1 MCFKQ
6 LVGVSCLRMLKTLG
20 IQPSTGLL
28 GDKHC
33 SHYIIQPTMNH
44 LSPCSLAWYLIVW
57 SIWLIW
63 STFVEFVIL
72 GVTSLSWPAAIYSIL
87 NFSILPNHRG
97 FVLLGET
104 VVCNVYQTFFFPR
117 HFFYP
122 KRHFKATQRKTR
134 RSELPISPR
143 YLIMLKSNQTNTIF
157 ISIFDF
163 LNCVLACNYFD
174 VSLGLPGLI
183 GLRKYKPQEKKEWC
197 VDSETTFPI
206 RQGGGK

>member
-57 SIWLIW
+57 SIWFIW

-87 NFSILPNHRG
+87 NVSILPNHRG

-104 VVCNVYQTFFFPR
+104 VVCNICQTFFFSTSFLLSQKTFQGDTAENQALRAANQSQISNYVKIKPNQ
-117 HFFYP
+117 HNIYLHLWFF
-122 KRHFKATQRKTR
+122 KLCASMQLF
-134 RSELPISPR
+134 
-143 YLIMLKSNQTNTIF
+143 
-157 ISIFDF
+157 
-163 LNCVLACNYFD
+163 
-174 VSLGLPGLI
+174 
-183 GLRKYKPQEKKEWC
+183 WC
-197 VDSETTFPI
+197 VIGPPGFNWSA
-206 RQGGGK
+206 